1 MNPALLTVALTSQ
14 SKVYDGT
21 TLATLSASSFGVT
34 GFVSGQGATIN
45 QTVGTYNSPNVGSAS
60 SVTSSLTAGNYQA
73 ASGTS
78 LSNYVLPTSVTA
90 TASITPAS
98 LTVTA
103 NNDAKFV
110 TQTDTVGYNNVSYSG
125 FVGGQG
131 PSVLGGTLLVTRSNM
146 GAGNGASDPA
156 GTYTGVLVPSGLIS
170 SNYSISYVNGNYT
183 IVPVDQLLV
192 KVSNTS
198 ISYRSS
204 PTYTIASAQYLS
216 STNNTIASLTET
228 SSSGN
233 TSTWSDGAGGTV
245 TFTLAPSGAV
255 LSTTS
260 NVAVGNYAIT
270 GTNTSIVGS
279 NFSSLVFTGNLAVT
293 PIPLTVSA
301 SNVSKTYDGTTSMN
315 GVTIGLT
322 GLVTNGSMTDAV
334 TVNGVGAFS
343 TKNAGTGLSYSVGSL
358 TLAGADAGDYYLS
371 GGTTIS
377 GTNGTITPKPVTLA
391 PQSVTKTYD
400 GTTSYTLTPSDLNYL
415 SGLLG
420 VTGDSV
426 SAATLTFDNKNVGT
440 GKTLAATAVT
450 INDGNGGNNYAVTL
464 GSNSTSSIT
473 QLNSV
478 TWVGG
483 SSGNW
488 FNPTN
493 WAGGAVPDLS
503 NVANV
508 VIPANTSVTFGTS
521 VVAPAQTGQV
531 NLTSLTDAGALNM
544 TGGSLSVGS
553 GGISLGGLTQTG
565 GALSTSG
572 NFSTTGSFN
581 QQGAGTLT
589 VGGTTQIN
597 ASTAPVVLGNLTSSG
612 SLNVVSTAGSV
623 TQANGTTLSAP
634 DVSMNASL
642 AGTPAD
648 VVLSNAG
655 NNLSGTF
662 SATGNNIAV
671 STVGALQLGAVNA
684 TNNLSVDTGS
694 GGLGGGV
701 SQVASLNVGG
711 TATFTADTSAL
722 QNADLSNAAN
732 QFNGPV
738 VFNTQ
743 SGGTW
748 NNLALTNASSQNPL
762 QVTLPATANN
772 VSLNSPNGG
781 LNVVTQSPSTIAG
794 NLTLNAGSD
803 ITQTGPLTVDGTTQ
817 VTSTNGNITLSDP
830 ANAFVGT
837 VTATGNNV
845 TLNDSVP
852 LTAVLNATGTST
864 LTTTGTPGTL
874 TVSGTTGNLSTT
886 SSGGTVFG
894 SGTTTVTG
902 NLSATSVGDITQ
914 TGPLSVT
921 GTSTFDSTMGT
932 VDLKNPSN
940 TFVGSTNLPSTSG
953 TVVLPPSLTV
963 ATRQGDSSS
972 STIAIAPNS
981 VAVQTTS
988 VGVTTLADVSSTSPT
1003 SMGTAEVASPPA
1015 APVDVSVSTVNG
1027 SGVVVTNIQTA
1038 SPTQLGVV
1046 SVTLP
1051 SGSTGGLIGLVIQL
1065 PDEVSPLIASPDWK
1079 LTSAGNARLPSWL
1092 RFDPSNQSLV
1102 VVGAVPLDA
1111 FPLQLVGSA
1120 SGMKV
1125 IIQISEHP

>member
-1 MNPALLTVALTSQ
+1 MTGVTGVN
-14 SKVYDGT
+14 KVYDAT
-21 TLATLSASSFGVT
+21 TNATVTGAPTVSPLTNDVVTVSGLGAGVFSNANVGNGKAITVSGYTLSGADAANYSVVQPTGVT
-34 GFVSGQGATIN
+34 ANIT
-45 QTVGTYNSPNVGSAS
+45 
-60 SVTSSLTAGNYQA
+60 QA
-73 ASGTS
+73 Q
-78 LSNYVLPTSVTA
+78 
-90 TASITPAS
+90 

-103 NNDAKFV
+103 ISDAKFV
-110 TQTDTVGYNNVSYSG
+110 TQTDSAGYNNVSYSG

-156 GTYTGVLVPSGLIS
+156 GTYTGVLVPSGLTS

-198 ISYRSS
+198 ISYGSS

-377 GTNGTITPKPVTLA
+377 GTNGTINPKPVTLA

-400 GTTSYTLTPSDLNYL
+400 GTTSYTLTASDLNYL

-426 SAATLTFDNKNVGT
+426 STATLTFDNKNVGT

-508 VIPANTSVTFGTS
+508 VIPANT
-521 VVAPAQTGQV
+521 
-531 NLTSLTDAGALNM
+531 
-544 TGGSLSVGS
+544 
-553 GGISLGGLTQTG
+553 
-565 GALSTSG
+565 
-572 NFSTTGSFN
+572 
-581 QQGAGTLT
+581 
-589 VGGTTQIN
+589 
-597 ASTAPVVLGNLTSSG
+597 
-612 SLNVVSTAGSV
+612 
-623 TQANGTTLSAP
+623 
-634 DVSMNASL
+634 
-642 AGTPAD
+642 
-648 VVLSNAG
+648 
-655 NNLSGTF
+655 
-662 SATGNNIAV
+662 
-671 STVGALQLGAVNA
+671 
-684 TNNLSVDTGS
+684 
-694 GGLGGGV
+694 
-701 SQVASLNVGG
+701 
-711 TATFTADTSAL
+711 
-722 QNADLSNAAN
+722 
-732 QFNGPV
+732 
-738 VFNTQ
+738 
-743 SGGTW
+743 
-748 NNLALTNASSQNPL
+748 
-762 QVTLPATANN
+762 
-772 VSLNSPNGG
+772 
-781 LNVVTQSPSTIAG
+781 
-794 NLTLNAGSD
+794 
-803 ITQTGPLTVDGTTQ
+803 
-817 VTSTNGNITLSDP
+817 
-830 ANAFVGT
+830 
-837 VTATGNNV
+837 
-845 TLNDSVP
+845 
-852 LTAVLNATGTST
+852 
-864 LTTTGTPGTL
+864 
-874 TVSGTTGNLSTT
+874 
-886 SSGGTVFG
+886 
-894 SGTTTVTG
+894 
-902 NLSATSVGDITQ
+902 
-914 TGPLSVT
+914 
-921 GTSTFDSTMGT
+921 
-932 VDLKNPSN
+932 
-940 TFVGSTNLPSTSG
+940 
-953 TVVLPPSLTV
+953 
-963 ATRQGDSSS
+963 
-972 STIAIAPNS
+972 
-981 VAVQTTS
+981 
-988 VGVTTLADVSSTSPT
+988 
-1003 SMGTAEVASPPA
+1003 
-1015 APVDVSVSTVNG
+1015 
-1027 SGVVVTNIQTA
+1027 
-1038 SPTQLGVV
+1038 
-1046 SVTLP
+1046 
-1051 SGSTGGLIGLVIQL
+1051 
-1065 PDEVSPLIASPDWK
+1065 
-1079 LTSAGNARLPSWL
+1079 
-1092 RFDPSNQSLV
+1092 
-1102 VVGAVPLDA
+1102 
-1111 FPLQLVGSA
+1111 
-1120 SGMKV
+1120 
-1125 IIQISEHP
+1125 